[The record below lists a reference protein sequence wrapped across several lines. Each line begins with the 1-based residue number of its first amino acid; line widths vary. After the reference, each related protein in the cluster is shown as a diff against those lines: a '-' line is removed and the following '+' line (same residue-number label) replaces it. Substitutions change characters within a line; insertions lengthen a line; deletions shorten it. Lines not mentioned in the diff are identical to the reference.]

1 MRQTN
6 MNTMPTRKMP
16 TPITSGGPK
25 PNQATP
31 LYELSGSLRSEIER
45 ISSQISS
52 AEPISGPTPI
62 SSRLDALRGSCL
74 R

>member
-1 MRQTN
+1 
-6 MNTMPTRKMP
+6 MPTRKIP

-31 LYELSGSLRSEIER
+31 LDELSGSFRSEIER
-45 ISSQISS
+45 ISSQISRI
-52 AEPISGPTPI
+52 EPMTGPTPI
-62 SSRLDALRGSCL
+62 SSRLDALRSSCL